1 MIYKMQKKKK
11 KRKRKKCEKLLIYET
26 AVIAGKNC
34 SLTLLNK
41 TVIRSNDM
49 FSKLKLRWLL

>member
-1 MIYKMQKKKK
+1 MIYKMQKKKKK

-49 FSKLKLRWLL
+49 FSKLKLR